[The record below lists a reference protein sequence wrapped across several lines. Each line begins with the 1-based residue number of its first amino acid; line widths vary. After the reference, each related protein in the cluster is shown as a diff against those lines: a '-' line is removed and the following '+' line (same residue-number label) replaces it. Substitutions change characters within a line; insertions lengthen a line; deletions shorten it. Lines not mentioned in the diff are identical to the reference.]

1 MLPQD
6 TVSLAIKAISMAD
19 TLIVAG
25 TSMQVYPANTYVK
38 YYFRGNNLIV
48 INREKIAF
56 DDNADLVIHDS
67 VGDVLSYLL
76 E

>member
-1 MLPQD
+1 MCIRD
-6 TVSLAIKAISMAD
+6 R
-19 TLIVAG
+19 
-25 TSMQVYPANTYVK
+25 VYPANTYVK

-67 VGDVLSYLL
+67 VGNVLSYLL